1 MTRRPPHRLVEKPVP
16 YRFQQLLVFRD
27 WPEEAAREIKK
38 DHREWRAL
46 TGELFHLANG
56 YEFRF
61 EAGYVSGLL
70 KQELGR
76 FFLPQP
82 WGNHGQE
89 GLAYHLDEFD
99 TRVLLVD
106 RWFHVSPQI
115 FDMSFTHPKTGQAH
129 GFLYEP
135 TTKDDMTDKGCVMH
149 AHSVQYVDREYLVGY
164 PVDYVVR
171 PYLHGEGLDLPG
183 RHYKVFETRAME
195 VVVNEAHLWDE
206 DEGEDENKV
215 GDENKVEDGAV
226 QVSDPAEGM

>member
-1 MTRRPPHRLVEKPVP
+1 MTRRPPHRLAEKPVP
-16 YRFQQLLVFRD
+16 YRFLQIMTCRD
-27 WPEEAAREIKK
+27 WTEEAARKIKK

-70 KQELGR
+70 EQELGR

-82 WGNHGQE
+82 SGQHGQG

-106 RWFHVSPQI
+106 RLFHVSPQI

-135 TTKDDMTDKGCVMH
+135 TTKDDMTDKGCVIH
-149 AHSVQYVDREYLVGY
+149 AHSVQSVNCEYYVGY

-183 RHYKVFETRAME
+183 RYYEVFETRAME
-195 VVVNEAHLWDE
+195 VVMNEAHLIAEDE
-206 DEGEDENKV
+206 DE
-215 GDENKVEDGAV
+215 DENKVEDGAV
-226 QVSDPAEGM
+226 QESDPVEGM

>member
-16 YRFQQLLVFRD
+16 YRFLQIMTCRD
-27 WPEEAAREIKK
+27 WTEEAAREIKK

-46 TGELFHLANG
+46 MGELFHLANG

-70 KQELGR
+70 QQELGR
-76 FFLPQP
+76 FFLPQDP
-82 WGNHGQE
+82 QKHGRR
-89 GLAYHLDEFD
+89 GLAHHLDEFD

-115 FDMSFTHPKTGQAH
+115 FDMSFTHPETGQAH

-149 AHSVQYVDREYLVGY
+149 AHSASPSTASTTLATPSTTSSVLTCTARAWTCRG
-164 PVDYVVR
+164 
-171 PYLHGEGLDLPG
+171 GI
-183 RHYKVFETRAME
+183 TRCLKPE
-195 VVVNEAHLWDE
+195 QWRW
-206 DEGEDENKV
+206 
-215 GDENKVEDGAV
+215 
-226 QVSDPAEGM
+226 S